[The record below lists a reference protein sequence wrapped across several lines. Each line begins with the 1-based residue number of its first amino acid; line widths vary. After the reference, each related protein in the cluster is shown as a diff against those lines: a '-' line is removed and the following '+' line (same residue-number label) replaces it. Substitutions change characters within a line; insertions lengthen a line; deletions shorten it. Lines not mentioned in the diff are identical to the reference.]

1 MRSLTIISHTEHYKN
16 PDGSIVGLGST
27 ITEINHLL
35 EVFDKVI
42 HVAMLHDSV
51 PPPSALPYLSDKI
64 TFVAL
69 PAVGGASIID
79 KMALVFK
86 APRILKIIS
95 KAVAK
100 TEYFQFRAPTGIGVY
115 VIPYLVFIRKKKGWF
130 KYAGNWK
137 QKNAPMAYHF
147 QRWVLKQQNR
157 TVTINGIWKDQPKQC
172 KTFENPCLTK
182 AEVELGKQTITNK
195 IFQFPL
201 QICFVGRLEAA
212 KGLDLIIEAI
222 QSLEPEELSRIETIH
237 LVGDGKRITEYK
249 KKIKDL
255 NLQFQFHGYLS
266 RKEVHDIYRKSHAIM
281 LPSASEGFPK
291 VIAEAMNYGCVP
303 IVSNVSSIGH
313 YIKNNKNGFLIE
325 SLNSECVTKVLR
337 CFLNLQQIEYFNLI
351 NLNNKELVKF
361 SYAFYNQRV
370 KDEIILRD

>member
-255 NLQFQFHGYLS
+255 NLPFQFHGYLS

-361 SYAFYNQRV
+361 SYTFYNQRV